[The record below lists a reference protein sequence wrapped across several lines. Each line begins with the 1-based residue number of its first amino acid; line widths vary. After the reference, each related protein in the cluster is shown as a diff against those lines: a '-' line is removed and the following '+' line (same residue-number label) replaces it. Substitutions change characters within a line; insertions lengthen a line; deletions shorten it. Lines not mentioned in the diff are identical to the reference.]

1 MQEKPEA
8 MLRRWFDE
16 LWNQGR
22 EDTIDQLLAPEAK
35 VYGLPTPDNR
45 PIGPDEFKP
54 FFRQFRQAFP
64 DIRIT
69 VLHTVAEGD
78 FVAAHCHVVGTH
90 LGNGL
95 GVPPTSRA
103 VEFSGMCIVRAA
115 GDQFVE
121 GWNCFDFLTCY
132 QQIGLMPQLNA

>member
-22 EDTIDQLLAPEAK
+22 EDTIDRLLAPDAK
-35 VYGLPTPDNR
+35 VYGLPV
-45 PIGPDEFKP
+45 PITGPGEFKP

-64 DIRIT
+64 DIQIT
-69 VLHTVAEGD
+69 VVSTVAEGD
-78 FVAAHCHVVGTH
+78 RVAAHCHVVATH
-90 LGNGL
+90 LGEFL
-95 GVPPTSRA
+95 KVPPTKRR

-115 GDQFVE
+115 GAQFVE

-132 QQIGLMPQLNA
+132 QQIGVMPQLNA